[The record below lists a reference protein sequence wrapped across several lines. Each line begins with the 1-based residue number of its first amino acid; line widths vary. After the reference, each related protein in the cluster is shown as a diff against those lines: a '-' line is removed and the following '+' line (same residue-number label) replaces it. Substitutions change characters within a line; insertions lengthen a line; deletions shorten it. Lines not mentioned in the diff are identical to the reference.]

1 VRTAAIPGRVKQAI
15 NTWMT
20 AVGVQEG
27 RLLRAVSKG
36 GKVKESMSGW
46 AVWSVVGQSAKEI
59 GIERVTVMDLH
70 HLLLASL
77 PAHYKTF
84 RFVRCPLN

>member
-1 VRTAAIPGRVKQAI
+1 MHTVAIPGWVKQAI

-20 AVGVQEG
+20 AAGVQEG

-36 GKVKESMSGW
+36 SKVKECMSGW
-46 AVWSVVGQSAKEI
+46 TVWSVVEQTAKEI
-59 GIERVTVMDLH
+59 EIERVTVMDLH
-70 HLLLASL
+70 QLLLASL
-77 PAHYKTF
+77 PAHYITL